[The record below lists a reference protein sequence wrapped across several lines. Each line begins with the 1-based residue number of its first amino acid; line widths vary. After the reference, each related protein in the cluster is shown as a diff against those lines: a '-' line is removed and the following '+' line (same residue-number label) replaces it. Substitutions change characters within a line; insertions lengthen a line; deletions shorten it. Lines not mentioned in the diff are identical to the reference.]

1 MIGRYCRCNLWEK
14 SLSGDSWCFLDNMQF
29 GDNRQLQ
36 EILNKL
42 ERKEKE

>member
-1 MIGRYCRCNLWEK
+1 MQSVGEESLCRQLV
-14 SLSGDSWCFLDNMQF
+14 FLDNMQF
-29 GDNRQLQ
+29 GDDRQLQ